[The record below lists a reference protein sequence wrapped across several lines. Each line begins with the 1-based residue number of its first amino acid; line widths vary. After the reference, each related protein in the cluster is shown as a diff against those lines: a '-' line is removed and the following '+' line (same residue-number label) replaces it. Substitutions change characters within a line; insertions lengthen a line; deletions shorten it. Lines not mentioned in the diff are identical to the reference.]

1 MINENEAP
9 EGMIAVQP
17 LDTELCY
24 GCYYWEHGLT
34 SCQAACNT
42 CSPTD
47 REDWQ
52 YVIFVKKDQ
61 K

>member
-1 MINENEAP
+1 MINENDAP

-17 LDTELCY
+17 FDTELCY
-24 GCYYWEHGLT
+24 SCYYWEHSLLG
-34 SCQAACNT
+34 QAACNT
-42 CSPTD
+42 CCPTE
-47 REDWQ
+47 REDRQ

>member
-17 LDTELCY
+17 WETEICC
-24 GCYYWEHGLT
+24 GCYYWEHSLT
-34 SCQAACNT
+34 SYQAACNT
-42 CSPTD
+42 CCPTE
-47 REDWQ
+47 REDRQ